1 MGEGNIVYRE
11 ELPRY
16 NTALGP
22 AQQTLVVAPPFTY
35 PGVTARIFPLRTN
48 LNLLRAFCDRYLN
61 VAPEVCEFFPYLPY
75 VLLVV
80 LDYGR
85 MSLEELNL
93 GWVSQHEVLFEV
105 PLGMWRRDR
114 LGRRTFNGW
123 VVNTPFIVVD
133 NAASLTTGREAYGW
147 PKVLAELQY
156 SPERWLIDP
165 RNPTRFLTLDVK
177 GLDSDAPNVRLLEI
191 DQQSGQNP
199 SLLPMNLDVIGP
211 FGRLSRL
218 TRTSMSIGCNLA
230 QLLLGAPLSG
240 FDPRHSGDR
249 VAVLFDSLRQLSGF
263 YGEPGVNVVT
273 LKQFRDFEDPTLIC
287 YQALVK
293 SRLDVARYNRGG
305 FLGLSNLFRG
315 DITGGFQIRLY
326 DNPAFP
332 IIESLGLQVAQERT
346 VRGRAVS
353 FLEPVFPFWLSVDL
367 TYGTGETLCWRTRD
381 LPWHR
386 KKPVVRAVCSRS
398 EPRFNTIAGGAGQVW
413 RGPYFIPEA
422 SFNVYPLRARSC
434 QLKSFLEKYLNE
446 DCQLRFDL
454 DRKKGGTDGED
465 PYSYV
470 YMVASANRIFS
481 KARSNAC
488 IQSSQIVFYVPLVLK
503 SKPVGREIERKRSV
517 LAVPFAFVDSP
528 VLATTMREVQGVP
541 AMNATIES
549 PLRFLRNKGPL
560 LRMQVYVFAALDAGL
575 RSEPQTLLE
584 ILPRGGNPSTYSEP
598 FLEAC
603 RPLLNF
609 ESERLLLKQFRD
621 AEQPDRACYQSLV
634 FEPWIVKPK
643 PEPKTLDR
651 EMEIHVYR
659 YPSLP
664 LVETLGLVPEGEPLV
679 EPEGAIADVLKP
691 VGSYKVDMSV
701 EIGLGREIPRT
712 MELMQ
717 RNITWADLNL
727 T

>member
-1 MGEGNIVYRE
+1 VYRKT
-11 ELPRY
+11 LPRY

-35 PGVTARIFPLRTN
+35 PGVTARIFPLRAN
-48 LNLLRAFCDRYLN
+48 LNLLRAFCDSYLN
-61 VAPEVCEFFPYLPY
+61 VAPEVCEFLPYLPY

-85 MSLEELNL
+85 MSLDELNL

-114 LGRRTFNGW
+114 LGRRIFSGW

-147 PKVLAELQY
+147 PKVLAELQD

-199 SLLPMNLDVIGP
+199 SLVPMDLEVIDP

-218 TRTSMSIGCNLA
+218 TRTSMSMGRDLA
-230 QLLLGAPLSG
+230 QLLLGAPLAG
-240 FDPRHSGDR
+240 FDSRRSGDR
-249 VAVLFDSLRQLSGF
+249 RAVLFDSLRQLSGF

-293 SRLDVARYNRGG
+293 SRLEVARYNRGG
-305 FLGLSNLFRG
+305 FLGLNNLLRG
-315 DITGGFQIRLY
+315 DITGGFQIRLH

-332 IIESLGLQVAQERT
+332 IVASLGLQVEQERT
-346 VRGRAVS
+346 VRGHAVS
-353 FLEPVFPFWLSVDL
+353 FLEPVFPFWMSVDL
-367 TYGTGETLCWRTRD
+367 TYGAGETLCWRTRD
-381 LPWHR
+381 YSWQVKGRPARRVSHQ
-386 KKPVVRAVCSRS
+386 A
-398 EPRFNTIAGGAGQVW
+398 EPRFNTIAGGAEQVW

-422 SFNVYPLRARSC
+422 SFNVYPLKARSSR
-434 QLKSFLEKYLNE
+434 LKLFLEEYLNE
-446 DCQLRFDL
+446 DGELRFDL
-454 DRKKGGTDGED
+454 DREEKDEDGKGSC
-465 PYSYV
+465 SYV

-488 IQSSQIVFYVPLVLK
+488 IQSSQITFYVPLVLK
-503 SKPVGREIERKRSV
+503 PKLDGKKPECEKPEVEKSV
-517 LAVPFAFVDSP
+517 LAIPFAFVDSP

-549 PLRFLRNKGPL
+549 PLRFLQNKGPL
-560 LRMQVYVFAALDAGL
+560 LRMQVYVFEALDAGL
-575 RSEPQTLLE
+575 RSEAQTLLE
-584 ILPRGGNPSTYSEP
+584 IVPGDDNPAEP
-598 FLEAC
+598 E
-603 RPLLNF
+603 RLLNF
-609 ESERLLLKQFRD
+609 GTERLMLKQFRD
-621 AEQPDRACYQSLV
+621 AVQPDRACYQSLV
-634 FEPWIVKPK
+634 FEPWTVSARPG
-643 PEPKTLDR
+643 PRTVSLGR
-651 EMEIHVYR
+651 EMKIHVYR

-664 LVETLGLVPEGEPLV
+664 LVDTLGLVSEGEPL
-679 EPEGAIADVLKP
+679 EMPGGAIVDVLAADGP
-691 VGSYKVDMSV
+691 YKVDMSV
-701 EIGLGREIPRT
+701 EIELGREIPRT
-712 MELMQ
+712 ADLTQ
-717 RNITWADLNL
+717 WRITWSDLNL
-727 T
+727 RARSRRVS